1 MVEWL
6 EQLDYGAE
14 SRRKGCEF
22 EAGLRHATLRK
33 LSLSN
38 QQ

>member
-6 EQLDYGAE
+6 ERLDYGAE
-14 SRRKGCEF
+14 SRLKVVF
-22 EAGLRHATLRK
+22 EAGLRHAATAK
-33 LSLSN
+33 LSLST